1 MHDLRD
7 TTLPAAVQGEGMG
20 AHPAGSPRPP
30 PISEIIASRTPFF
43 IAGVVTLSFLLLMLA
58 YRSLLIPFKAACMN
72 LISIAA
78 AYGVVTMVFQW
89 GWGAELIGLTARSR
103 SSPTSR

>member
-1 MHDLRD
+1 
-7 TTLPAAVQGEGMG
+7 
-20 AHPAGSPRPP
+20 
-30 PISEIIASRTPFF
+30 
-43 IAGVVTLSFLLLMLA
+43 MLA

-89 GWGAELIGLTARSR
+89 GWGAELIGLDGPVPIESYVPMMMFAVLFG
-103 SSPTSR
+103 PVDGL